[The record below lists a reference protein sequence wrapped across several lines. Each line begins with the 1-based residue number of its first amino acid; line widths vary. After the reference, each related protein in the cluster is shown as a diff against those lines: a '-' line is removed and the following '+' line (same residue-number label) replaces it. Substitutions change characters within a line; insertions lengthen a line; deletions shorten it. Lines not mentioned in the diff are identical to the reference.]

1 MAKLRKDVVAVVHQ
15 IRVGTLHEHNTRLFV
30 GDVPSEVGEHE
41 IKDALEAAGHRFGE
55 FKVAWANHYLV
66 RLPEA
71 DPQVRGAW
79 RRTEAAAADG
89 DEGDVLYVP
98 WSDLS
103 EETDETEV
111 LFLRVPAQLKS
122 ALTRK
127 AKTENLS
134 INQYCARVLASAA
147 QTAPEGLQPA

>member
-1 MAKLRKDVVAVVHQ
+1 VRAHSTSWVV
-15 IRVGTLHEHNTRLFV
+15 R
-30 GDVPSEVGEHE
+30 
-41 IKDALEAAGHRFGE
+41 
-55 FKVAWANHYLV
+55 Y
-66 RLPEA
+66 
-71 DPQVRGAW
+71 
-79 RRTEAAAADG
+79 AAD
-89 DEGDVLYVP
+89 YVP

-122 ALTRK
+122 TLTQK

-147 QTAPEGLQPA
+147 QTAPEDLQPA